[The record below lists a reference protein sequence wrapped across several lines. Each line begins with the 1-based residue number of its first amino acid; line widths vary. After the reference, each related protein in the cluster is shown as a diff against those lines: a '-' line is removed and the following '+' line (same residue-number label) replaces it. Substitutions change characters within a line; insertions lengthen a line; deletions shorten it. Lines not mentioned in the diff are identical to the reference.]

1 MIKKFTEP
9 PFWEDILTEEPIYQK
24 LIINFDIIEKE
35 LIRLHKIGKFTK
47 LFYKYP
53 VQKKNLKLKG
63 TDWWF
68 IDEDTNWKI
77 SPIFGAKHDKNI
89 HKRTSKFKVYY
100 YEFIAFIVRILCPQ
114 TTNLLIQDF
123 KDGKIL
129 NASIPVLYPNSEI
142 RPHRHPT
149 FNNKHRMNYH
159 LCVTE
164 DPEAYL
170 TVGYET
176 KSWKRGE
183 IIAFK
188 NSGPYRH
195 SVVHN
200 GKNIRIILMLEL
212 DVDYLKQYGVFKGER
227 VKDESKD

>member
-1 MIKKFTEP
+1 MSKRFTEP
-9 PFWEDILTEEPIYQK
+9 PFWEDILQDEPIFK
-24 LIINFDIIEKE
+24 RLVDNFEVIEKE
-35 LIRLHKIGKFTK
+35 IIRLFKINK
-47 LFYKYP
+47 LIKVFYKYP
-53 VQKKNLKLKG
+53 VQKKNLKFKG

-68 IDEDTNWKI
+68 IDEDTNWKL
-77 SPIFGAKHDKNI
+77 SPVFGAKHDKNI

-100 YEFIAFIVRILCPQ
+100 YEFIAFIVRTLCPQ
-114 TTNLLIQDF
+114 TTKFLRKEFNE
-123 KDGKIL
+123 GKII
-129 NASIPVLYPNSEI
+129 NTSINVLHPGSTI

-159 LCVTE
+159 LAITD

-176 KSWKRGE
+176 KSWKRGN
-183 IIAFK
+183 ILAFK

-212 DVDYLKQYGVFKGER
+212 DVEYLNQYGVFKGER
-227 VKDESKD
+227 IRDDIES